1 MKIDT
6 KARIP
11 LDDPTFQSF
20 IEAFVFNCPS
30 STVTSKKKA
39 KVKTW
44 DNVSA
49 RDCSFRTRDITG
61 SLLITITAQIRRQLK
76 NGLYKKAD
84 KDENVDTIFDADPS
98 AEKIVFKENSQM
110 SDAEVVF
117 YYIRNAFAHC
127 SFEVVDDGEKYYK
140 LVSSKKGV
148 IKAQMI
154 LKESTLKKLADLSAY
169 SKKQIEA
176 LQKKK
181 KR

>member
-84 KDENVDTIFDADPS
+84 V
-98 AEKIVFKENSQM
+98 
-110 SDAEVVF
+110 
-117 YYIRNAFAHC
+117 
-127 SFEVVDDGEKYYK
+127 
-140 LVSSKKGV
+140 
-148 IKAQMI
+148 
-154 LKESTLKKLADLSAY
+154 
-169 SKKQIEA
+169 
-176 LQKKK
+176 
-181 KR
+181 